1 MRIKNKMKLAIGIIV
16 LLMLPLFITGFENEE
31 SYGDTKFKDNV
42 VFYAQ
47 HQDDE
52 TLWASAAIIE
62 AINEVGADHVYV
74 VQVSYGTGIKVF
86 GKEKIF
92 DKMSQMEKY
101 EYREREF
108 LAAVNALGVK
118 RENVVLLPRTNKTGT
133 TSFEQMEQ
141 IALKFEKELKS
152 VTHVAHT
159 YKLDWHLQHLK
170 NGSVIQSLY
179 NAGNIK
185 DVKYF
190 VKPQYKNDIPESER
204 IFYKAVKKEDKEK
217 IRKACEQYKMVDKD
231 KKREGI
237 GYKSDNKSFERLMD
251 NYDSILHTPSV

>member
-1 MRIKNKMKLAIGIIV
+1 MTKNRIKLLISIIS
-16 LLMLPLFITGFENEE
+16 LLMLPLLITGFENEE

-74 VQVSYGTGIKVF
+74 VQVSYGTGIRIF
-86 GKEKIF
+86 NKEKIF
-92 DKMSQMEKY
+92 ENMSQMEKY

-108 LAAVNALGVK
+108 LAAVNELGVK
-118 RENVVLLPRTNKTGT
+118 KENVILLPRLNNTGS

-141 IALKFEKELKS
+141 VALKFENELKS

-170 NGSVIQSLY
+170 NGAVIQSLY
-179 NAGNIK
+179 NAGKIK

-190 VKPQYKNDIPESER
+190 IKPQYKNDIPESER
-204 IFYKAVKKEDKEK
+204 IFYKAIKEEDREK
-217 IRKACEQYKMVDKD
+217 IRKACEQYKIIDKD
-231 KKREGI
+231 KKRDGI
-237 GYKSDNKSFERLMD
+237 GYKSDHKSFERLMK
-251 NYDSILHTPSV
+251 NYESILHTASI

>member
-1 MRIKNKMKLAIGIIV
+1 MMNNKIKLAISIAA

-31 SYGDTKFKDNV
+31 GYGDTKFKDNV

-74 VQVSYGTGIKVF
+74 VQVSYGTGIK
-86 GKEKIF
+86 IF
-92 DKMSQMEKY
+92 DKEKTFENMSEMEKY
-101 EYREREF
+101 KYREREF
-108 LAAVNALGVK
+108 LAAVKALGVK
-118 RENVVLLPRTNKTGT
+118 RENVVLLPQLNKTGS
-133 TSFEQMEQ
+133 TSFNLMEEV
-141 IALKFEKELKS
+141 ALKFEKELKS

-170 NGSVIQSLY
+170 NGAVIQSLY
-179 NAGNIK
+179 NAGQIK

-190 VKPQYKNDIPESER
+190 VKPEYKKDIPESER
-204 IFYKAVKKEDKEK
+204 IFYKAIKKEDREK
-217 IRKACEQYKMVDKD
+217 IRKACEQYKIIDKD

-237 GYKSDNKSFERLMD
+237 GYKSDHRSFDRLME
-251 NYDSILHTPSV
+251 NYDSILHTASI

>member
-1 MRIKNKMKLAIGIIV
+1 MTNHKIK
-16 LLMLPLFITGFENEE
+16 LLICILSLLILPLFISGFEDKE

-42 VFYAQ
+42 VFYVQ

-74 VQVSYGTGIKVF
+74 VQVSYGTGIKIF
-86 GKEKIF
+86 NKEKIF
-92 DKMSQMEKY
+92 ENMTHEEKY
-101 EYREREF
+101 KYREREF
-108 LAAVNALGVK
+108 LAAVNDLGVK
-118 RENVVLLPRTNKTGT
+118 RENVILLPRINKTNS
-133 TSFEQMEQ
+133 TSFELMEKQ
-141 IALKFEKELKS
+141 ALKFEKDLKS

-170 NGSVIQSLY
+170 NGAVIQSLY
-179 NAGNIK
+179 NSGQIK

-190 VKPQYKNDIPESER
+190 IKPQYKKDIPTDER
-204 IFYKAVKKEDKEK
+204 IFYKAVKEEDKEK
-217 IRKACEQYKMVDKD
+217 IRKACGEYKLIDKN

-237 GYKSDNKSFERLMD
+237 GYKSDNKSFDRLLK
-251 NYDSILHTPSV
+251 NYDSILHTPNI

>member
-1 MRIKNKMKLAIGIIV
+1 MSKNKIKLLISIV
-16 LLMLPLFITGFENEE
+16 ALLILPLFITGFENEE

-52 TLWASAAIIE
+52 TLWASAAILE

-74 VQVSYGTGIKVF
+74 VQVSYGTGIKIF
-86 GKEKIF
+86 NKEKIF
-92 DKMSQMEKY
+92 ENMSQMDKY

-108 LAAVNALGVK
+108 LAAVNELGVK
-118 RENVVLLPRTNKTGT
+118 KENVILLPRLNKTGS

-141 IALKFEKELKS
+141 VALKFENELKS
-152 VTHVAHT
+152 VTHIAHT

-170 NGSVIQSLY
+170 NGAVIQSLY
-179 NAGNIK
+179 NAGKIK

-190 VKPQYKNDIPESER
+190 IKPQYKNDIPESER
-204 IFYKAVKKEDKEK
+204 IFYKAIKDEDREK
-217 IRKACEQYKMVDKD
+217 IRKACEQYKIIDKD

-237 GYKSDNKSFERLMD
+237 GYKSDHKSFERLMKS
-251 NYDSILHTPSV
+251 YESILHTASI